1 MREVLDFEHF
11 LALTQTDVLALPST
25 SHASELKLLNEVMI
39 SFNRKYCLEIKI
51 CVLVEIHVMQLSM
64 GENILDVI
72 IWQLHTLFAQ

>member
-25 SHASELKLLNEVMI
+25 SHASELIEVLI
-39 SFNRKYCLEIKI
+39 SFNRKYYLEIKI